1 MTPYEKAMLNELKAL
16 RKEIRDLNKMIANPS
31 TLDFNNVDEMTDWT
45 PSPEDIPDGLTEMIN
60 GIRVKHYE

>member
-16 RKEIRDLNKMIANPS
+16 RKEIRDLNKTIADPS

-45 PSPEDIPDGLTEMIN
+45 PSSEDIPDGLTEMIN